1 MEEESIDASDRIRK
15 LASVQTVSKILPHPD
30 ADRLELA
37 TILGWQ
43 VVIAK
48 SEEVSKGQK
57 VVYCEIDSKLPGAA
71 AWLPA
76 AVQRRVANQ
85 KKVDWFR
92 VKTACIRG
100 QLSQGLI
107 VVMNDVLE
115 EKEIGHDMTAML
127 GIEKY
132 KEPVFLGSNVQI
144 ATGGG
149 NCWKPFPNDLLPKTE
164 EPRIQSNPW
173 MLTSLV
179 AKQYYVTVKLD
190 GTSGTYLIDPK
201 TDEFW
206 VCSRNHVRSKL
217 PVVTTAGNDGNGNGD
232 NDSDKNPGPVC
243 PYWEAAKNCN
253 LQAKLRVDATNN
265 KHLAIQGEVCG
276 PRIAKNP
283 LGLDR
288 IQLFVFNIYDLR
300 TRRKLPFPELVETC
314 TKLGLNMV
322 PLERVG
328 DSFSETESIGNLLE
342 AAKGVYESSG
352 KVREGLVFRSMDQSV
367 SFKVIN
373 NDYLLGKKK

>member
-1 MEEESIDASDRIRK
+1 MEEESIDVSDRIRK

-48 SEEVSKGQK
+48 GGEVGQGQK

-71 AWLPA
+71 SWLPA

-85 KKVDWFR
+85 KKGDWFR

-107 VVMNDVLE
+107 VVMDDDLLE
-115 EKEIGHDMTAML
+115 EKEIGHDMTAVL

-144 ATGGG
+144 ATGSG
-149 NCWKPFPNDLLPKTE
+149 NCWKPFPHDLLPKTE

-173 MLTSLV
+173 MLQSLV
-179 AKQYYVTVKLD
+179 AKQYYATVKLD
-190 GTSGTYLIDPK
+190 GTSGTYLVDPK

-217 PVVTTAGNDGNGNGD
+217 VTATGDDD
-232 NDSDKNPGPVC
+232 NDSSAVVC

-314 TKLGLNMV
+314 AKLGLNMV

-328 DSFSETESIGNLLE
+328 DSFGSSGETETTASTTIGSLLE
-342 AAKGVYESSG
+342 AAKGVYKSSG
-352 KVREGLVFRSMDQSV
+352 KVREGLVYRSMDQSV